1 MLLIS
6 SLHRKYNSF
15 YVKEHMFWNISPYQL
30 QQACWIILHVQKS
43 LLSQAMRTFRKEH
56 KQGVLHMRP
65 KWMASLDS
73 HYPKWNCKTGPER
86 SQQCC
91 RRGKFLTSF
100 PVFITWRRLPSA
112 HSIYLLSLEA
122 GRLVHFRMT
131 EKSVTDC
138 SLSCFRS
145 VKYFG
150 SSCKTV
156 FCFREMPPTQCKLIR
171 YTQEPS
177 IDRKSSN
184 HK

>member
-15 YVKEHMFWNISPYQL
+15 YVKEQMFWNISPYQL

-43 LLSQAMRTFRKEH
+43 LLSQAMHTFRKEH

-65 KWMASLDS
+65 KWMAFLDS
-73 HYPKWNCKTGPER
+73 HYPKRNCKTGPER

-112 HSIYLLSLEA
+112 HSIHLLSLEA
-122 GRLVHFRMT
+122 RRLVHFRMT
-131 EKSVTDC
+131 EKSVTVIC
-138 SLSCFRS
+138 PASEALSTLDQVVKQFFALEECPPHNVNWLGTHRS
-145 VKYFG
+145 
-150 SSCKTV
+150 
-156 FCFREMPPTQCKLIR
+156 QA
-171 YTQEPS
+171 
-177 IDRKSSN
+177 
-184 HK
+184 